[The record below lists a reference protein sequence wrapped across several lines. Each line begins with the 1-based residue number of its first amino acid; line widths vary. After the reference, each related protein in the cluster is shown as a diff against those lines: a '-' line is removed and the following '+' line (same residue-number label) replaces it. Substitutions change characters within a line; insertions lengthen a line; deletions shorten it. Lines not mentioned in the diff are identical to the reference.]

1 MLMNISTGWWEN
13 LDGAGQAFWGI
24 AIVFSVLFVI
34 QFILS
39 LIGLDFDAE
48 AGLDFSTETDAVS
61 DSEVSLETEFSIFS
75 VRSIIAFFMLFGW
88 TGVLLLDA
96 GFSVWL
102 ALIAA
107 GIVGFLAMI
116 MVAYLMFRI
125 SRMDESGTFNTRTAI
140 NNFGEV
146 YLTIPATKTGY
157 GKIHLKIKGSTR
169 EMDAVTDHPEQIP
182 NGSRVKIIDVLDDNL
197 LLVEK
202 INK

>member
-24 AIVFSVLFVI
+24 ALVFSVLFVI
-34 QFILS
+34 QFVLS
-39 LIGLDFDAE
+39 LIGMDFDAE
-48 AGLDFSTETDAVS
+48 AGMDFSTPTDTTS
-61 DSEVSLETEFSIFS
+61 DTTMGLDADFSVFS

-88 TGVLLLDA
+88 TGVLMLDA

-102 ALIAA
+102 ALLVA
-107 GIVGFLAMI
+107 GVIGFLAMI
-116 MVAYLMFRI
+116 MVAYLMFKV
-125 SRMDESGTFNTRTAI
+125 SQMDESGTFNTRTAI

-169 EMDAVTDHPEQIP
+169 EMDAVTDHNEQI
-182 NGSRVKIIDVLDDNL
+182 NTGSRVKIIDVLDDNL

-202 INK
+202 IEK